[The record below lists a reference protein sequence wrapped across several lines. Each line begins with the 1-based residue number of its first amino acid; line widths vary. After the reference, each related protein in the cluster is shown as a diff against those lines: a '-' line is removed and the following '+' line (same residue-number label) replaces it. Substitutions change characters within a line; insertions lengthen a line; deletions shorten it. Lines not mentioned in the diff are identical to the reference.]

1 MFQNPHGLESV
12 TDEDEQQL
20 LELYG
25 VSKIPHLSFQGKTY
39 PECEALF
46 APGSSCVDH
55 YFCYVSALQYL
66 FVRNYVARQT
76 IRRVSLMYF
85 PTSLQLVDYYKLATE
100 LDLPIRGGG
109 LQALTGVGTREGKV
123 LVYRVDSQET
133 KLLSKTK
140 GGLIFGAVA
149 SLSIMENGTN
159 MVVSSESGEL
169 LSFDLISTIKDRQE
183 PI

>member
-1 MFQNPHGLESV
+1 
-12 TDEDEQQL
+12 
-20 LELYG
+20 
-25 VSKIPHLSFQGKTY
+25 
-39 PECEALF
+39 
-46 APGSSCVDH
+46 
-55 YFCYVSALQYL
+55 
-66 FVRNYVARQT
+66 
-76 IRRVSLMYF
+76 MYF
-85 PTSLQLVDYYKLATE
+85 PTSLQLIDYYKLATE

-149 SLSIMENGTN
+149 SLSIMENGTS

-169 LSFDLISTIKDRQE
+169 LSFDLISTIKDRQD

>member
-1 MFQNPHGLESV
+1 
-12 TDEDEQQL
+12 
-20 LELYG
+20 
-25 VSKIPHLSFQGKTY
+25 
-39 PECEALF
+39 
-46 APGSSCVDH
+46 
-55 YFCYVSALQYL
+55 
-66 FVRNYVARQT
+66 
-76 IRRVSLMYF
+76 MYF

-169 LSFDLISTIKDRQE
+169 LSFDLISTIKDQRFFCSPLWDISSNFELLVVFVHCAQTVSAVAL
-183 PI
+183 PQPALRILLLLFHVVIHVTLVVIKLNFFVN